1 MLGAPFKPYF
11 GLSGITALDAPFWS
25 LGAKPRRPL
34 LCPGHPLKKDWG
46 APWLEG
52 APLVRALSIKAAS
65 RLYGMVVLQNKYFTL
80 YPFSMVGGCALPHA
94 S

>member
-1 MLGAPFKPYF
+1 MNLQTRFWDLQTKF
-11 GLSGITALDAPFWS
+11 GTESGI
-25 LGAKPRRPL
+25 
-34 LCPGHPLKKDWG
+34 PGQPLKKDWG

>member
-1 MLGAPFKPYF
+1 MQTK
-11 GLSGITALDAPFWS
+11 FWDRVWYS
-25 LGAKPRRPL
+25 RPT
-34 LCPGHPLKKDWG
+34 PLKKDWG

>member
-1 MLGAPFKPYF
+1 MNLQTRFWDLQTKFWDRVWYSRPTLSKRIGAPP
-11 GLSGITALDAPFWS
+11 GWRAP
-25 LGAKPRRPL
+25 
-34 LCPGHPLKKDWG
+34 H
-46 APWLEG
+46 WL
-52 APLVRALSIKAAS
+52 RALSIKAAS

>member
-1 MLGAPFKPYF
+1 MNLQTRFGTCKPGLGLANQV
-11 GLSGITALDAPFWS
+11 LRQS
-25 LGAKPRRPL
+25 LVFQAYSL
-34 LCPGHPLKKDWG
+34 EKDRG
-46 APWLEG
+46 APWLGG